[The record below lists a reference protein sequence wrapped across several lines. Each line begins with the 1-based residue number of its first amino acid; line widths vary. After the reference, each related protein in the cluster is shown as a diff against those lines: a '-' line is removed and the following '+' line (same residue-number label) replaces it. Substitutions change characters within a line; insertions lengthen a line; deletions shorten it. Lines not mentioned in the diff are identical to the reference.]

1 MLIKWWAI
9 HLIRK
14 EMDLAKIYNMPL
26 KGWILD
32 DFRVHGWITAQ
43 VILLET
49 GYLALSIYIS
59 FPLWVSVS
67 TFIKSER
74 WMVIVFFQLL
84 NSLFPNLFLICF
96 KIFLQPPVAS
106 VIWPARFAGTE
117 SKHLPCCGQC
127 DIGISWALTA
137 SSFVGG
143 TVTYHSSWPQA
154 IMSRECFHN
163 QTHSKAIKS
172 R

>member
-14 EMDLAKIYNMPL
+14 EMDLAKICNMPL

-32 DFRVHGWITAQ
+32 DFKVHGLDNCPSNSFRNWLFGL
-43 VILLET
+43 V
-49 GYLALSIYIS
+49 YIS
-59 FPLWVSVS
+59 FPLWVSAS

-84 NSLFPNLFLICF
+84 TSLFPNLFLVCF
-96 KIFLQPPVAS
+96 KIVFQPPVAS

-117 SKHLPCCGQC
+117 SKHLPCGGQC

-143 TVTYHSSWPQA
+143 TVTYHSSWPQE
-154 IMSRECFHN
+154 IMRRECFHH